1 MGAPNGPST
10 GHSLAAALPTAAQR
24 SIAAGALLA
33 ALAVVAGAFAAH
45 ALRARLA
52 PEALALVDTASRYQ
66 LMHALA
72 LVAIGL
78 LQAIRPSLAA
88 KLSAGAF
95 TAGVILFCGS
105 LYALALGAPRFLGM
119 VAPVGGTLLIAGWLL
134 LAAAAFMRSRTH
146 P

>member
-1 MGAPNGPST
+1 VGAANGPSI

-52 PEALALVDTASRYQ
+52 PEALALVDTAARYQ

-78 LQAIRPSLAA
+78 LQAIRPSFAA

-105 LYALALGAPRFLGM
+105 LYALAFGAPRFLGM

-134 LAAAAFMRSRTH
+134 LATAAFVRSRTH

>member
-1 MGAPNGPST
+1 VGAANGPSI

-66 LMHALA
+66 LVHALA
-72 LVAIGL
+72 LVAVGL

-88 KLSAGAF
+88 KLSAAAF
-95 TAGVILFCGS
+95 AAGVILFCGS